1 MMKKENE
8 RIKIEFDDTVI
19 EVPRGWE
26 HISLSDY
33 ERVCLLKPE
42 TRLEFI
48 QYVADIC
55 KIEASV
61 FIKAPVQLFELV
73 SNAIEFVFKPDFEP
87 CNKIEID
94 GVEYTISFAD
104 KLTLGEWVDF
114 EAVIESDSET
124 KLTELLAILCR
135 PKGEKYDPDLTDKR
149 IEVFKNLSCDKALP
163 LISFFL
169 LKKRKSDE
177 ILSRYSTVIT
187 QAEQFLKDTKTF
199 ALNGDGIKPF
209 PTWQMIR
216 YYFLTRS
223 LKKQLSK
230 FLDFSSINPTKQKR
244 RRSNTNLKNK

>member
-8 RIKIEFDDTVI
+8 RIKIEFGDTVI

-33 ERVCLLKPE
+33 ERICLLKPE
-42 TRLEFI
+42 TKLEFI

-73 SNAIEFVFKPDFEP
+73 SNAIEFIFKPDFKP
-87 CNKIEID
+87 CNEIEID
-94 GVEYTISFAD
+94 GVKYTISFAD

-135 PKGEKYDPDLTDKR
+135 PKGEKYDPNLIDKR

-169 LKKRKSDE
+169 LKKKKSEE
-177 ILSRYSTVIT
+177 ILNHYLTVVE
-187 QAEQFLKDTKTF
+187 QAGQYLKDIETF
-199 ALNGDGIKPF
+199 AQNGDGIKRLPI
-209 PTWQMIR
+209 WQRIR
-216 YYFLTRS
+216 YYYLMKS
-223 LKKQLSK
+223 LRKELSK
-230 FLDFSSINPTKQKR
+230 FSDFSSINPTNQKPR
-244 RRSNTNLKNK
+244 KNNTILKNK